1 MLHRAKSIGNEKPT
15 ILRLRKK
22 TMHALKLFI
31 TENILPLVEM
41 PGQYIG
47 GEWNSVVK
55 AHADTDIKIALAF
68 PDTYSIGM
76 SHLGIQILYGL
87 LNERTDT
94 VCERVFAPLDDMESL
109 MRKHK
114 IPLFS
119 LETYTPLREFDMIG
133 FSLQYELSYTNVL
146 NMLYLSEI
154 PILAA
159 ERNETVPLI
168 IAGGPATISPESL
181 ADFIDIFLIGDGEES
196 LPHLVEVYKNL
207 KQKRLTR
214 KEKIVSLAQT
224 LENVYAPSLYEVAYH
239 QDHTIKAVRP
249 RISGL
254 PSLIR
259 SASVKDLNK
268 TYFPTRPIVPYVK
281 TIHDRITIEVM
292 RGCTQGCRFCQA
304 GMSKRPTRPRTV
316 ENILR
321 LAELCYANTGHNE
334 ISLASLSI
342 SDYPFL
348 QQLMNRMNSLFNPR
362 YVNISFPS
370 LRVNEQLVLLPSLL
384 NTVRKSG
391 LTLAP
396 EAATQALRKII
407 NKNITD
413 EDLYSGIEEAFK
425 QGWNLVKLYF
435 MIGLPTETDDDIDA
449 IARLS
454 YNISDLKKKIHGS
467 FGQVNISIAPFVP
480 KAQTPFQWHPM
491 VTLQRIKEIRSKLFD
506 SIRRKCIHIKF
517 HNAERSILEGI
528 FARGDRRLGKVIHL
542 AWQDG
547 CKFDA
552 WEKHFDFQK
561 WVDAFQKAGIDWT
574 FYVHRQRD
582 DDEVFPWDHI
592 SCGVVKP
599 FLMQE
604 RQKSFDEEI
613 TPDCR
618 TAECPECGSCARSRN
633 FCMV

>member
-1 MLHRAKSIGNEKPT
+1 MN
-15 ILRLRKK
+15 
-22 TMHALKLFI
+22 ALKRFT
-31 TENILPLVEM
+31 TEYILPQVEM

-47 GEWNSVVK
+47 EEWNSIVK
-55 AHADTDIKIALAF
+55 AHPGADIKIALAF

-87 LNERTDT
+87 LNERKDT
-94 VCERVFAPLDDMESL
+94 ACERVFAPLNDMESL
-109 MRKHK
+109 LRKHK

-119 LETYTPLREFDMIG
+119 LETYTPLKEFDILG
-133 FSLQYELSYTNVL
+133 FSLQYELSYTNIL
-146 NMLYLSEI
+146 NMLDLSGI
-154 PILAA
+154 PVMAS
-159 ERNETVPLI
+159 ERKERDPLV
-168 IAGGPATISPESL
+168 IAGGPAAISPEPL
-181 ADFIDIFLIGDGEES
+181 ADFIDIFLVGDGEES
-196 LPHLVEVYKNL
+196 LPQLIELWKDAKHKNHS
-207 KQKRLTR
+207 RT
-214 KEKIVSLAQT
+214 EKIISLARAMK
-224 LENVYAPSLYEVAYH
+224 NAYAPSLYKVAYH
-239 QDHTIKAVRP
+239 HDNTIKAINP
-249 RISGL
+249 MLDGL

-316 ENILR
+316 ENILH
-321 LAELCYANTGHNE
+321 LAELCYAHTGHNE

-348 QQLMNRMNSLFNPR
+348 KQLMDRMNQIFSPR

-370 LRVNEQLVLLPSLL
+370 LRVNEQLVLLPSQL

-396 EAATQALRKII
+396 EAATQTLRKII
-407 NKNITD
+407 NKNISD
-413 EDLYSGIEEAFK
+413 DDLYKGIGEAFR

-435 MIGLPTETDDDIDA
+435 MVGLPTETDDDIDA
-449 IARLS
+449 IARLA
-454 YNISDLKKKIHGS
+454 YNVSDLKKNISGS

-480 KAQTPFQWHPM
+480 KAHTPFQWHPM
-491 VTLQRIKEIRSKLFD
+491 VTLRRIKEIRGRLFD
-506 SIRRKCIHIKF
+506 RVRRKCIHIKF

-528 FARGDRRLGKVIHL
+528 FARGDRRLGRVIYQ

-547 CKFDA
+547 CTFDA
-552 WEKHFDFQK
+552 WEEHFNFQK
-561 WVDAFQKAGIDWT
+561 WMDAFQKVGIDWT
-574 FYVHRQRD
+574 FYVHRQRGD
-582 DDEVFPWDHI
+582 NEVFPWDHI
-592 SCGVVKP
+592 SCGVAKP

-604 RQKSFDEEI
+604 RQKSFNEGI

-618 TAECPECGSCARSRN
+618 TAECPECGSCARSKS
-633 FCMV
+633 FCTV

>member
-1 MLHRAKSIGNEKPT
+1 
-15 ILRLRKK
+15 
-22 TMHALKLFI
+22 
-31 TENILPLVEM
+31 M

-47 GEWNSVVK
+47 GEWNSIVK
-55 AHADTDIKIALAF
+55 THEGTDIKIALAF

-87 LNERTDT
+87 LNERKDA
-94 VCERVFAPLDDMESL
+94 VCERVFAPLADMESL
-109 MRKHK
+109 MRKHR

-119 LETYTPLREFDMIG
+119 LETYTPLKEFDILG

-146 NMLYLSEI
+146 NMLDLSGI
-154 PILAA
+154 PVMSS
-159 ERNETVPLI
+159 ERNETDPLV
-168 IAGGPATISPESL
+168 IAGGPAAISPEPL

-196 LPHLVEVYKNL
+196 LPQFIELFKDM
-207 KQKRLTR
+207 KRRKLLR
-214 KEKIVSLAQT
+214 KERVVSLAQVMK
-224 LENVYAPSLYEVAYH
+224 NVYAPSLYEVTYH
-239 QDHTIKAVRP
+239 QDNTIKAVCP
-249 RISGL
+249 KMSGL

-268 TYFPTRPIVPYVK
+268 TYFPSRPIVPYVK

-316 ENILR
+316 ENILH
-321 LAELCYANTGHNE
+321 LAELCYNSTGHNE

-348 QQLMNRMNSLFNPR
+348 KQLMDRMNQVFSPR

-370 LRVNEQLVLLPSLL
+370 LRVNEQLVLLPSML

-391 LTLAP
+391 LTIAP
-396 EAATQALRKII
+396 EAATQTLRRII

-413 EDLYSGIEEAFK
+413 DDLYKGIGEAFK

-435 MIGLPTETDDDIDA
+435 MVGLPTETDDDIDA
-449 IARLS
+449 IARLA
-454 YNISDLKKKIHGS
+454 YNVSDLKKNMSGS

-480 KAQTPFQWHPM
+480 KAHTPFQWHPM
-491 VTLQRIKEIRSKLFD
+491 VTLRRIKEIRNRLFD
-506 SIRRKCIHIKF
+506 RVRRKCIHIKF

-528 FARGDRRLGKVIHL
+528 FARGDRRLGRIIYQ

-552 WEKHFDFQK
+552 WEEYFSFQK

-582 DDEVFPWDHI
+582 DNEVFPWDHI

-604 RQKSFDEEI
+604 RERSSNEEI

-618 TAECPECGSCARSRN
+618 TAECPECGSCARSKN

>member
-1 MLHRAKSIGNEKPT
+1 MN
-15 ILRLRKK
+15 
-22 TMHALKLFI
+22 ALKLFV

-55 AHADTDIKIALAF
+55 AHADADIKIALAF

-87 LNERTDT
+87 LNERKDT
-94 VCERVFAPLDDMESL
+94 VCERVFAPLADMESL
-109 MRKHK
+109 MRKHR

-119 LETYTPLREFDMIG
+119 LETYTPLREFDIIG

-146 NMLYLSEI
+146 NMLDLSGI
-154 PILAA
+154 PVMAS
-159 ERNETVPLI
+159 ERNETDPLI
-168 IAGGPATISPESL
+168 IAGGPAAISPEPL
-181 ADFIDIFLIGDGEES
+181 TDFIDIFLIGDGEES
-196 LPHLVEVYKNL
+196 LPQFIELFKDT
-207 KQKRLTR
+207 KQKKLTR
-214 KEKIVSLAQT
+214 KEKVISIAQT
-224 LENVYAPSLYEVAYH
+224 LRNAYAPSLYEVAYH
-239 QDHTIKAVRP
+239 QDNTIKAIYP
-249 RISGL
+249 KISGL

-259 SASVKDLNK
+259 SATVKDLNK

-316 ENILR
+316 ENILH

-348 QQLMNRMNSLFNPR
+348 QQLMDRMNHIFSPR

-370 LRVNEQLVLLPSLL
+370 LRVNEQLVLLPSML

-396 EAATQALRKII
+396 EAATQTLRKII
-407 NKNITD
+407 NKNIAD
-413 EDLYSGIEEAFK
+413 DDLYRGTVEAFK

-435 MIGLPTETDDDIDA
+435 MVGLPTETDDDIDA
-449 IARLS
+449 IARLA
-454 YNISDLKKKIHGS
+454 YNVSDLKKNISGS

-480 KAQTPFQWHPM
+480 KAHTPFQWHPM
-491 VTLQRIKEIRSKLFD
+491 VTLQRVKEIRGRLFD
-506 SIRRKCIHIKF
+506 RVRRKCIHIKF
-517 HNAERSILEGI
+517 HNPERSILEGI
-528 FARGDRRLGKVIHL
+528 FARGDRRLGKVIYQ

-552 WEKHFDFQK
+552 WEEHFHFQK

-582 DDEVFPWDHI
+582 DNEVFPWDHI
-592 SCGVVKP
+592 RCGVVKP

-604 RQKSFDEEI
+604 REKSSNEEI

-618 TAECPECGSCARSRN
+618 TAECPDCGGCARSKN
-633 FCMV
+633 FCTV

>member
-1 MLHRAKSIGNEKPT
+1 MND
-15 ILRLRKK
+15 
-22 TMHALKLFI
+22 LKHFV

-55 AHADTDIKIALAF
+55 NHAEIDVKVALAF

-87 LNERTDT
+87 LNERNDT

-119 LETYTPLREFDMIG
+119 LETYTPLREFDLVG

-146 NMLYLSEI
+146 NMLNLAEI
-154 PILAA
+154 PIMSS
-159 ERNETVPLI
+159 ERGETDPLI
-168 IAGGPATISPESL
+168 IAGGPCAISPEAV

-196 LPHLVEVYKNL
+196 LPQLVELFKGM
-207 KQKRLTR
+207 KRRKLSR
-214 KEKIVSLAQT
+214 KERIIAIAQT
-224 LENVYAPSLYEVAYH
+224 LRNAYAPSLYEVSYH
-239 QDHTIKAVRP
+239 QDNTIHEIHPKMT
-249 RISGL
+249 GL

-259 SASVKDLNK
+259 TASVKDLNK
-268 TYFPTRPIVPYVK
+268 TYYPTRPIVPYVK
-281 TIHDRITIEVM
+281 TIHDRIAIEVM

-316 ENILR
+316 ENILK
-321 LAELCYANTGHNE
+321 LAELSYANTGHNE

-348 QQLMNRMNSLFNPR
+348 KRLMEQMNQVFIPR
-362 YVNISFPS
+362 HVNISFPS
-370 LRVNEQLVLLPSLL
+370 LRVNEQLVLLPSML

-396 EAATQALRKII
+396 EAATPALRKII

-413 EDLYSGIEEAFK
+413 EDLYKGIEEAFK

-435 MIGLPTETDDDIDA
+435 MVGLPTETDDDIDA
-449 IARLS
+449 IARLA
-454 YNISDLKKKIHGS
+454 YNVSDLKKGINGS

-480 KAQTPFQWHPM
+480 KAHTPFQWHPM
-491 VTLQRIKEIRSKLFD
+491 ITLQRIKEIRNRLFD
-506 SIRRKCIHIKF
+506 RIRRKCIHIKF

-528 FARGDRRLGKVIHL
+528 FARGDRRLGKVIYR

-547 CKFDA
+547 CRFDA
-552 WEKHFDFQK
+552 WEEHFHFQK
-561 WVDAFQKAGIDWT
+561 WLEAFQNAGVDWT
-574 FYVHRQRD
+574 FYVYRQRD
-582 DDEVFPWDHI
+582 DNEAFPWDHI

-599 FLMQE
+599 FLMHE
-604 RQKSFDEEI
+604 RQKSLHEEI

-618 TAECPECGSCARSRN
+618 IDECPECGSCARSMN
-633 FCMV
+633 FCAV